1 MNEKTEAAPQ
11 GAQDTQV
18 EIHLSVAQKAELQ
31 ACTAKMRE
39 AVTKVGSLQLQR
51 RVLEQ
56 QIEATAQELQRDEA
70 AFGEKMRALVSMGG
84 GVVDAP
90 ITFDFNAGI
99 VKVKRADA
107 PAITAP
113 GEKLN

>member
-1 MNEKTEAAPQ
+1 MSEKPESTE
-11 GAQDTQV
+11 V

-31 ACTAKMRE
+31 ACTTKMRE

-51 RVLEQ
+51 RMLDQ
-56 QIEATAQELQRDEA
+56 QIEAVAQELQRDEA

-107 PAITAP
+107 PPAAAAP

>member
-1 MNEKTEAAPQ
+1 MSEKSESTE
-11 GAQDTQV
+11 V
-18 EIHLSVAQKAELQ
+18 EIHLTTTQKAELQ
-31 ACTAKMRE
+31 ACSAKMRE

-51 RVLEQ
+51 RMLDQ
-56 QIEATAQELQRDEA
+56 QIEAVAQELQRDEA

-107 PAITAP
+107 PTVTAP

>member
-1 MNEKTEAAPQ
+1 MSEKPVEQ
-11 GAQDTQV
+11 SEQL

-31 ACTAKMRE
+31 ASTAKMRE
-39 AVTKVGSLQLQR
+39 SVTKVGSLQLQR
-51 RVLEQ
+51 RMLDQ
-56 QIEATAQELQRDEA
+56 QIEAVAQELQREEA
-70 AFGEKMRALVSMGG
+70 AFGEKIRALVSMGG

-90 ITFDFNAGI
+90 ITFDFNAGV

-107 PAITAP
+107 PAVAAP

>member
-107 PAITAP
+107 PAAAAP